1 MNRFSKS
8 IIIKGLT
15 DKITK
20 EIISNTFAEYWNIKG
35 VNIINSSEQFKTS
48 TVAVEFYDLDSA
60 HAAVDELHHSV
71 RLISN

>member
-20 EIISNTFAEYWNIKG
+20 EIILNTFAEYGNIKG
-35 VNIINSSEQFKTS
+35 VTILNASEHFKTS

-71 RLISN
+71 RFISN